1 MKISDE
7 GSFYTCMYSIV
18 FKREKM
24 TVRLNHKKKKN
35 DEKCHESMECTY
47 IGESILPVRS

>member
-18 FKREKM
+18 FKRGKDD
-24 TVRLNHKKKKN
+24 LFGLIIGKKN